1 MLDTSLLRW
10 LMRQRRLMRIGLG
23 VCGVL
28 LAGYAGVGLYLRDD
42 AVRRRVV
49 DALAENLDSDVT
61 LESLSVRVFPTV
73 RITGTGLSIHR
84 REDPHHVPPV
94 ITAARFEVQPG
105 LWHVLRGRAR
115 YVEVEGLRLS
125 VPRREDDRS
134 LDDSS
139 GSGGALPSDP
149 DEWSSVILSNVVAMD
164 AELVFT
170 PRDLDGPRRA
180 FSVHSL
186 HLREVGFGRPMSYEA
201 TMTNP
206 QPKGRVVT
214 QGRFGPF
221 DPADPGA
228 SPVADAA
235 YTLTEADFN
244 TIKGL
249 AGTVESE
256 GQFEGVLDQ
265 LHVEGSTHTPN
276 FQLDET
282 GQSVELTTTFT
293 AVVDGTNGDVHLEHV
308 EAGFEGSRFTAS
320 GAITGAPGQPGRRV
334 ELDLDVAQG
343 RIEDFMRLAVPPSRT
358 PMFGDVAL
366 QTRFVLPHGTGR
378 AVDRMELDGRFDI
391 ERARLASTSAQARV
405 SDLSRRAQ
413 GKSDDAPPEP
423 TRVEVDGAFTLRQ
436 GVMRLTDVT
445 VGAPGIDVTL
455 SGTYELGEGALDLRG
470 TARMDASISN
480 LADGVKGF
488 LLKLVSPLFRKDGAG
503 AVIPIRISGTHDDP
517 DVGLDAGRVFGGGKG
532 WN

>member
-1 MLDTSLLRW
+1 MVGS
-10 LMRQRRLMRIGLG
+10 
-23 VCGVL
+23 
-28 LAGYAGVGLYLRDD
+28 YAAVAWYLRDD

-49 DALAENLDSDVT
+49 ASLAKNLDSDVT
-61 LESLSVRVFPTV
+61 LESLSVSVFPTV
-73 RITGTGLSIHR
+73 RITGRGLSIHR
-84 REDPHHVPPV
+84 RQDPHHVPPV
-94 ITAARFEVQPG
+94 ITAERFEVQPG

-115 YVEVEGLRLS
+115 YVEVAGLRLS
-125 VPRREDDRS
+125 VPRREDERS

-139 GSGGALPSDP
+139 GSSRALPSDP
-149 DEWSSVILSNVVAMD
+149 DEWPNVILSNVVAMD

-170 PRDLDGPRRA
+170 PRDRDGPRRA

-214 QGRFGPF
+214 QGTFGPF

-228 SPVADAA
+228 SPVADAS
-235 YTLTEADFN
+235 YSLTEADFN

-249 AGTVESE
+249 AGTVESDGE
-256 GQFEGVLDQ
+256 FDGVLDQ
-265 LHVEGSTHTPN
+265 LHVEGTTQTPN

-293 AVVDGTNGDVHLEHV
+293 AIVDGTNGDVRLEHV
-308 EAGFEGSRFTAS
+308 EAEFEGSRFTAS

-366 QTRFVLPHGTGR
+366 QTHFVLPHGTGR
-378 AVDRMELDGRFDI
+378 AVDRMELKGRFDI
-391 ERARLASTSAQARV
+391 ARARLASAQAQSRAA
-405 SDLSRRAQ
+405 DLSRRAQ
-413 GKSDDAPPEP
+413 GKPDDAPVAPI
-423 TRVEVDGAFTLRQ
+423 RVGVDGAFTLRD
-436 GVMRLTDVT
+436 GVMRFSDLAVR
-445 VGAPGIDVTL
+445 APGIDVTL
-455 SGTYELGEGALDLRG
+455 TGTYELADGALDLRG

-488 LLKLVSPLFRKDGAG
+488 LLKLVSPLFKKDGAG

-517 DVGLDAGRVFGGGKG
+517 DVGLDAARVFGGGKG